1 MAAVTQPR
9 LRGRPAHPAGP
20 TFLTYTPNGRK
31 LITAGSNNVIR
42 VYTTGSDGEPTNI
55 DDCQENNTAVAAS
68 NDFFITGSEDG
79 TVCMY
84 SLETNQYEK
93 MLTRCSLPIRDI
105 ALSPDGHWAAV
116 ASDELTVKIVNT
128 DDTDRILFLRDQPK
142 PTKHLSFHPSGS
154 YLAASCT
161 NGIVYIYSLSTE
173 QPELVRKVENLIR
186 ALETDAEPSSKAIWH
201 PDGRAFAAPTATR
214 DIAVVSRGDGERQ
227 RTFSGGHMGDITALT
242 WSPNGALLM
251 TAGADRKI
259 LLWETQTQKVLARQE
274 TLYDYANVINL
285 VWHPHENMAS
295 FATSDGEVYIY
306 ADFVTPEFAPLLEK
320 TLQPAPFIHDPLGE
334 TSGNARR
341 PTTNGAKDILDV
353 RSIRRGTPDSLDEI
367 LGSEGEGGEEDDF
380 VIDDDGA
387 GYALGVNGFGKRS
400 IGHLDN
406 INGVDP
412 KRRATYQTW
421 SPRIHQAFQPGSTPW
436 RGNRKYLCL
445 NLIGFVWTVDQDTHH
460 TVTVEFYDR
469 EYHRDFHFTDPYLYD
484 KACLSMLKFS
494 EDIGATN
501 DAQMTAV
508 RCFLVLPQAAIQP
521 WCSIALTRPGLLG
534 RIGGHSYQPE
544 KMLLASV
551 PSISLSDSYIF
562 VTTTANYVRVYTLY
576 GTPFRVYRQKSSPTV
591 TCASWRDYVLTMGNG
606 PVGADGSTKLL
617 YTIENVRRD
626 EVCQSEDVVA
636 LEDGTEIKSVFFSD
650 TGDPCIYDS
659 TGVLL
664 VLQHWRIPGQARWVP
679 LLDTKLLDRLA
690 SGRKEETY
698 WPVAVAQDKFHCII
712 LKGGDK
718 YPYFPR
724 PLLSEFDF
732 KIPVASAE
740 PRKADAEDAIPNE
753 GPRLEE
759 SFVRSSLNLSLMEDL
774 LSATTAT
781 HAQRADL
788 ARQEIEVDKALLQ
801 LLNVEC
807 REGEERGMKALEIVS
822 LMKDRTGKMIEAAGK
837 VAGRYGRTVLEDKI
851 RELAE
856 RRLVGMDDEPRAS
869 PARALSAHAL
879 QRVAVMD
886 FQPDGSNPDLSWQTH
901 AWETMQG
908 AAAAD
913 GLGHRLRLPEIK
925 NRPVSESHSIGGS
938 NASQHTE
945 NRSGGYG
952 ITHRNNVNTGGPLW
966 PQYAPF
972 EFLPRT
978 AVAGQSLDPHALP
991 GLGTHFMGTSVPY
1004 EQHIENPA
1012 PPGGPPAVS
1021 SPATVSETAGQ
1032 HSLNNG
1038 QRFPCLYPGCA
1049 RTFGRSAD
1057 LDRHFKK
1064 HVPSAA
1070 KFYCH
1075 EIGCKFNGKPF
1086 YRRDKLRSHER
1097 NMHGK

>member
-1 MAAVTQPR
+1 MTTVAQHT

-31 LITAGSNNVIR
+31 LVTAGSNNVIR

-68 NDFFITGSEDG
+68 NEFFITGSEDG

-105 ALSPDGHWAAV
+105 ALSPDGLWAAV
-116 ASDELTVKIVNT
+116 ASDELIVKIVNT
-128 DDTDRILFLRDQPK
+128 RDSDRILFLRNQPK

-161 NGIVYIYSLSTE
+161 DGIVYIYSLSTE
-173 QPELVRKVENLIR
+173 EPELERKVDGLIR

-227 RTFSGGHMGDITALT
+227 RIFSGGHMGDITALT
-242 WSPNGALLM
+242 WSPNGALLT

-259 LLWETQTQKVLARQE
+259 LLWDTQTQKVLAR
-274 TLYDYANVINL
+274 YDYANVINL

-306 ADFVTPEFAPLLEK
+306 ADFVIPDFAPLLEK

-334 TSGNARR
+334 ISGNTRKSN
-341 PTTNGAKDILDV
+341 TNGVKDILET
-353 RSIRRGTPDSLDEI
+353 RLKRRGTPDSLDEI
-367 LGSEGEGGEEDDF
+367 LGSEGEGHEEDDF

-387 GYALGVNGFGKRS
+387 GYALGVNDFGKRS
-400 IGHLDN
+400 NGHFGD
-406 INGVDP
+406 IDGVDP

-421 SPRIHQAFQPGSTPW
+421 KPRIYRSFQPGSTPW

-484 KACLSMLKFS
+484 KACLNDNGTLFS
-494 EDIGATN
+494 CPPANGNPAMVFYRPHESWTARSDWRTQLPAGEDVT
-501 DAQMTAV
+501 
-508 RCFLVLPQAAIQP
+508 
-521 WCSIALTRPGLLG
+521 
-534 RIGGHSYQPE
+534 
-544 KMLLASV
+544 
-551 PSISLSDSYIF
+551 SISLSDSYIF
-562 VTTTANYVRVYTLY
+562 VTTNTNYVRVYTLY

-606 PVGADGSTKLL
+606 PVGADGTTKLL

-636 LEDGTEIKSVFFSD
+636 LEDGTEINSVFFSD

-664 VLQHWRIPGQARWVP
+664 VLQHWRTPGQARWVP
-679 LLDTKLLDRLA
+679 LLDTKHLDRLA

-740 PRKADAEDAIPNE
+740 PRKDDAEDALPND

-774 LSATTAT
+774 LSSTTAT
-781 HAQRADL
+781 HTQRADL
-788 ARQEIEVDKALLQ
+788 ARQEIEVDKVLLQ

-856 RRLVGMDDEPRAS
+856 KRLMGMDDEV
-869 PARALSAHAL
+869 L
-879 QRVAVMD
+879 
-886 FQPDGSNPDLSWQTH
+886 
-901 AWETMQG
+901 
-908 AAAAD
+908 
-913 GLGHRLRLPEIK
+913 
-925 NRPVSESHSIGGS
+925 
-938 NASQHTE
+938 
-945 NRSGGYG
+945 
-952 ITHRNNVNTGGPLW
+952 
-966 PQYAPF
+966 
-972 EFLPRT
+972 
-978 AVAGQSLDPHALP
+978 
-991 GLGTHFMGTSVPY
+991 
-1004 EQHIENPA
+1004 
-1012 PPGGPPAVS
+1012 
-1021 SPATVSETAGQ
+1021 
-1032 HSLNNG
+1032 
-1038 QRFPCLYPGCA
+1038 
-1049 RTFGRSAD
+1049 
-1057 LDRHFKK
+1057 
-1064 HVPSAA
+1064 
-1070 KFYCH
+1070 
-1075 EIGCKFNGKPF
+1075 
-1086 YRRDKLRSHER
+1086 
-1097 NMHGK
+1097 